1 MLSRIAESLFWIGR
15 YVERADE
22 TARILDVHIHYLL
35 EGPALDATQTAQVLL
50 DTMGVPVTLD
60 AASAP
65 ELPLGL
71 EPEHE
76 STAAVPTID
85 IRGIDAQAIAEIL
98 AFDETNPSSIV
109 AALTSARANA
119 RGVSE
124 AISSEM
130 WESLNATYNSLAGQ
144 VGLGRRVGMDSFF
157 RFVRERTALFAGLTD
172 STMSKDGAWRFLV
185 LGRSLERVDML
196 ARLLATRV
204 GQHDIDVDW
213 VVLLR
218 CCSAH
223 EAFLRTYRREP
234 DELLAAEFLVLDRLF
249 PRSIFSA
256 LASAEACLLE
266 LDPSSNR
273 AGTRDEARRLLGLAR
288 ARLEYRGIDELL
300 ADLPTLLR
308 AVQHGCRLAS
318 EATASRYFRQSA
330 VIEWSW
336 GGAGPPDPLIDPLDN
351 EATDHPQEVAP

>member
-35 EGPALDATQTAQVLL
+35 EGPALDATTAAQVLL
-50 DTMGVPVTLD
+50 DTMGVPVTL
-60 AASAP
+60 AASGPP

-71 EPEHE
+71 ERDLPDPFDA
-76 STAAVPTID
+76 TDGVL
-85 IRGIDAQAIAEIL
+85 DAQAVTEIL
-98 AFDETNPSSIV
+98 AFDEANPSSIV
-109 AALTSARANA
+109 SSLTAARANA

-130 WESLNATYNSLAGQ
+130 WESLNATYNALAGQ
-144 VGLGRRVGMDSFF
+144 VGLARRLGAYGFF
-157 RFVRERTALFAGLTD
+157 RFVRERAALFGGLTD
-172 STMSKDGAWRFLV
+172 STMSKDDAWRFLV

-196 ARLLATRV
+196 ARLVATRI
-204 GQHDIDVDW
+204 GHGDIVDW

-218 CCSAH
+218 SCSAH

-234 DELLAAEFLVLDRLF
+234 DETLAAEFLVLDRLF

-256 LASAEACLLE
+256 LLAAEDCLLA
-266 LDPSSNR
+266 LDPSADRS
-273 AGTRDEARRLLGLAR
+273 GTRDEARRRLGQAR
-288 ARLEYRGIDELL
+288 ARLEYGGIDELL
-300 ADLPTLLR
+300 AELPTHLR

-318 EATASRYFRQSA
+318 EAAAARYFRQSA
-330 VIEWSW
+330 PIEWITE
-336 GGAGPPDPLIDPLDN
+336 GAGLPERADDIPELPF
-351 EATDHPQEVAP
+351 APQLEETP

>member
-35 EGPALDATQTAQVLL
+35 EGPALDAAQAAQVLL

-60 AASAP
+60 AASAAQ
-65 ELPLGL
+65 LPVGFDAGQFGTGPL
-71 EPEHE
+71 E
-76 STAAVPTID
+76 AAQIG
-85 IRGIDAQAIAEIL
+85 RFDAQAVTEIL
-98 AFDETNPSSIV
+98 AFDESNPSSIV
-109 AALTSARANA
+109 SSLRAARANA

-130 WESLNATYNSLAGQ
+130 WESLNGTYNALAAQ
-144 VGLGRRVGMDSFF
+144 VGLGRRLGVYGFF
-157 RFVRERTALFAGLTD
+157 RFVRERAALFAGLTD
-172 STMSKDGAWRFLV
+172 STMSLDDAWRFLV

-196 ARLLATRV
+196 VRLLATRI
-204 GQHDIDVDW
+204 GRRDSDVDW
-213 VVLLR
+213 TVLLR

-234 DELLAAEFLVLDRLF
+234 DELVAAEFLVLDRLF

-256 LASAEACLLE
+256 LSSAESCLLA

-288 ARLEYRGIDELL
+288 ARLEYRGMDELM
-300 ADLPTLLR
+300 ADLPGQLH
-308 AVQHGCRLAS
+308 AVQHNCRLAS
-318 EATASRYFRQSA
+318 EATAARYFRQYA
-330 VIEWSW
+330 VIEWSQE
-336 GGAGPPDPLIDPLDN
+336 GAGLADLD
-351 EATDHPQEVAP
+351 AGPALDHEVVP

>member
-35 EGPALDATQTAQVLL
+35 EGPAPDAAQTAQVLL

-60 AASAP
+60 ADDPP
-65 ELPLGL
+65 ELPVGIA
-71 EPEHE
+71 PEQIPVGPLAPA
-76 STAAVPTID
+76 TVRAF
-85 IRGIDAQAIAEIL
+85 DAQAVTEIL

-109 AALTSARANA
+109 SALTAARANA

-130 WESLNATYNSLAGQ
+130 WEALNATYNALAGQ
-144 VGLGRRVGMDSFF
+144 VGLGRRLGMYSFF
-157 RFVRERTALFAGLTD
+157 RFVRERAALFTGLTD
-172 STMSKDGAWRFLV
+172 STMSKDDAWRFLV
-185 LGRSLERVDML
+185 LGRSVERVDML

-256 LASAEACLLE
+256 LASAEACLLA

-300 ADLPTLLR
+300 ADLPAQLR

-318 EATASRYFRQSA
+318 EATAARYFRQSA
-330 VIEWSW
+330 VIEWNQE
-336 GGAGPPDPLIDPLDN
+336 GAGLPETELD
-351 EATDHPQEVAP
+351 EEIHRAQEVEA